1 MWIGLKAEKSIYC
14 TFCLR
19 QSLKKKLTS
28 NWLTTP
34 LKKRL
39 TNNWLTI
46 IFHLKAGG
54 VILGRPLP

>member
-14 TFCLR
+14 TLFLR
-19 QSLKKKLTS
+19 HSLKKTDQQLANHTS
-28 NWLTTP
+28 E
-34 LKKRL
+34 KRL
-39 TNNWLTI
+39 ANNWLAI